1 MIMIT
6 VKSIFAPVTD
16 DDGFRVFVDPVWPK
30 QASRGKTI
38 LDVWFRDLAPS
49 PELYLLYA
57 NNLLK
62 WEDFVARYHRELAW
76 QRDYFADLQAHNRNG
91 GLTILNGSRNDEQNI
106 AVALKMFLDRSE
118 TAPAGGT
125 GSA

>member
-1 MIMIT
+1 MIK

-16 DDGFRVFVDPVWPK
+16 DDGFRVLVDPVWPK
-30 QASRGKTI
+30 KASREKTI

-49 PELYLLYA
+49 PELYQLYA
-57 NNLLK
+57 GNRLN
-62 WEDFVARYHRELAW
+62 WEDFVARYHSELAW
-76 QRDYFADLQAHNRNG
+76 QREYFPELQAHNHNG
-91 GLTILNGSRNDEQNI
+91 GLTILHGSRTDDRTI

-118 TAPAGGT
+118 SAPAGGT

>member
-1 MIMIT
+1 MIK

-16 DDGFRVFVDPVWPK
+16 DDGFRVFVDPVWPRK
-30 QASRGKTI
+30 ASREKTV

-57 NNLLK
+57 GDKLE
-62 WEDFVARYHRELAW
+62 WEDFVARYHSELAW
-76 QRDYFADLQAHNRNG
+76 QRDYFADLQAHNNNG
-91 GLTILNGSRNDEQNI
+91 GLTILHGSHNNDRNI
-106 AVALKMFLDRSE
+106 AVALKMFLDRAD
-118 TAPAGGT
+118 TAPVGGR